1 MFTVTKIQLAV
12 TGDNRD
18 MLLWLLV
25 ALYSSVI
32 HHINVKNTAVY
43 TNVNSDMY
51 TVSQKET
58 AKLFLSELC
67 EISTSFD
74 NFWPKDGK
82 EAEIMRTA
90 LIFHLTQF
98 ASPHYHV

>member
-1 MFTVTKIQLAV
+1 
-12 TGDNRD
+12 
-18 MLLWLLV
+18 
-25 ALYSSVI
+25 
-32 HHINVKNTAVY
+32 
-43 TNVNSDMY
+43 MY

-98 ASPHYHV
+98 ASPHYHVKCKCSKLLHNAVIISIRLLTFASSIQ